1 MLFYRVAK
9 GLFTLYF
16 KCMYSLN
23 VHGLHNL
30 PPQGPFIICANH
42 TSWFDPPMV
51 GCVLSGRNRIY
62 FMAKEELFKVF
73 ILGAL
78 IKKLGAFPV
87 KRNKADLGA
96 IKHALKLLEKGGILG
111 LFPEGTRTRNGE
123 LGELHNGAALIALM
137 SKKPVLPVSVKWPGK
152 IFGAVEVKIGPLIYF
167 NEEGKIRGKVL
178 DTASSRIR
186 EEIRKLL

>member
-1 MLFYRVAK
+1 
-9 GLFTLYF
+9 
-16 KCMYSLN
+16 
-23 VHGLHNL
+23 
-30 PPQGPFIICANH
+30 
-42 TSWFDPPMV
+42 
-51 GCVLSGRNRIY
+51 
-62 FMAKEELFKVF
+62 MAKEELFKVF

-111 LFPEGTRTRNGE
+111 LFPEGTRARNGE

-137 SKKPVLPVSVKWPGK
+137 SKKPVLPVSIKWPGK
-152 IFGAVEVKIGPLIYF
+152 IFGTVEVKIGPLIYF